1 MAEKIFP
8 GSGLTSSQRRIAEAK
23 KKMGMDDLSW
33 YNLPGQIASGAM
45 DVGGMANDFVR
56 GDLMGDPN
64 YDRDWTEDDA
74 YTAFGTGLVSLPGAK
89 LLGSAAKGLRGATNL
104 GSKGATK
111 AYNVATG
118 ANRKAPQIPTG
129 KKKPKVDLDNPSGKN
144 EIVKYD
150 PNKAGKP
157 GLLSRAGQAIKNNK
171 GKTALGLGAAGLA
184 ALGLGG
190 DDEEQAP
197 QPETPDTDIN
207 LDNPDAGTVTPR
219 TQAQKREFS
228 DDGQTEMGIARNV
241 NVDPKAKDVAGRGTN
256 NYAELMINE
265 ANRKAKDYAAKEKAD
280 ARVRKIA
287 EGRDRDFLD
296 SYNRSAYGRAELGDF
311 DSLSP
316 EKQAEL
322 RKQYAQS
329 RRAGAYDSSK
339 AAKQESMQRLADT
352 GSYYVDPNDPDN
364 KNQAPGQ
371 VSRDEFM
378 KKSGMQNPGTIM
390 SKNLDGT
397 YNTVETAD
405 AFKRAGGAE
414 SAFDA
419 IARDNPGA
427 MANILN
433 QVGGDNSFTNIDG
446 SQGADMN
453 EGTIRTPSNMQEY
466 GDSAF
471 QSREDAL
478 AYLNR
483 KPTMDEPAPA
493 PNSEPMPEEDEGSF
507 MDYLAP
513 LAPYAIPLLTRGKG
527 GPKMYPGRPGTPFP
541 KAPKPGPEP
550 LGLPNYRTGLPNNPR
565 GLPNKAP
572 GLPNNPRQLEN
583 NLPYGLPN
591 NRMTPEQF
599 RSAQANTG
607 LGSGGPAI
615 RDANSVRE
623 MNRKRFR
630 QSAKTDD
637 PDYKYVDEDDERF
650 YIDYP
655 RGDYP
660 F

>member
-329 RRAGAYDSSK
+329 WSLR
-339 AAKQESMQRLADT
+339 Q
-352 GSYYVDPNDPDN
+352 
-364 KNQAPGQ
+364 
-371 VSRDEFM
+371 
-378 KKSGMQNPGTIM
+378 
-390 SKNLDGT
+390 
-397 YNTVETAD
+397 
-405 AFKRAGGAE
+405 
-414 SAFDA
+414 
-419 IARDNPGA
+419 
-427 MANILN
+427 
-433 QVGGDNSFTNIDG
+433 
-446 SQGADMN
+446 
-453 EGTIRTPSNMQEY
+453 
-466 GDSAF
+466 F
-471 QSREDAL
+471 QS
-478 AYLNR
+478 
-483 KPTMDEPAPA
+483 
-493 PNSEPMPEEDEGSF
+493 G
-507 MDYLAP
+507 
-513 LAPYAIPLLTRGKG
+513 
-527 GPKMYPGRPGTPFP
+527 
-541 KAPKPGPEP
+541 
-550 LGLPNYRTGLPNNPR
+550 
-565 GLPNKAP
+565 
-572 GLPNNPRQLEN
+572 
-583 NLPYGLPN
+583 
-591 NRMTPEQF
+591 
-599 RSAQANTG
+599 
-607 LGSGGPAI
+607 
-615 RDANSVRE
+615 
-623 MNRKRFR
+623 
-630 QSAKTDD
+630 
-637 PDYKYVDEDDERF
+637 
-650 YIDYP
+650 
-655 RGDYP
+655 
-660 F
+660 

>member
-8 GSGLTSSQRRIAEAK
+8 GSGLTTSQRRIAEAK

-45 DVGGMANDFVR
+45 DVGGMATDFVR
-56 GDLMGDPN
+56 GDLMGDAN

-74 YTAFGTGLVSLPGAK
+74 YALGGTALATLPGGK

-111 AYNVATG
+111 AYNALTG
-118 ANRKAPQIPTG
+118 AKRKAPQIPTG

-150 PNKAGKP
+150 PNKAGKA

-171 GKTALGLGAAGLA
+171 GKTALGAAGLA
-184 ALGLGG
+184 ALGLMG
-190 DDEEQAP
+190 DDDEQVP
-197 QPETPDTDIN
+197 QSETPDTDKT
-207 LDNPDAGTVTPR
+207 LDNPDAGTGAGAGATA
-219 TQAQKREFS
+219 TQAQKPQLG
-228 DDGQTEMGIARNV
+228 GQAEMAV
-241 NVDPKAKDVAGRGTN
+241 ADNVDVDPTAKNVVGRGANNFAQTMTN
-256 NYAELMINE
+256 L
-265 ANRKAKDYAAKEKAD
+265 ANQKAKDYAAKEKAD

-287 EGRDRDFLD
+287 EGRDRDFLE

-311 DSLSP
+311 DNLSP

-322 RKQYAQS
+322 RQRYAQS

-339 AAKQESMQRLADT
+339 AARQESMQRLADT
-352 GSYYVDPNDPDN
+352 GSYYVDPNDPTN
-364 KNQAPGQ
+364 KNKAPGQ

-378 KKSGMQNPGTIM
+378 ERSGMQNPGTIL
-390 SKNLDGT
+390 SPQPGGKYG
-397 YNTVETAD
+397 TVETKA
-405 AFKRAGGAE
+405 AFDRAGGAQ

-419 IARDNPGA
+419 IGKDNPGA

-433 QVGGDNSFTNIDG
+433 QVGGDNSFTFADG
-446 SQGADMN
+446 SKGPDMN

-466 GDSAF
+466 GDSVF
-471 QSREDAL
+471 QNREDAL

-493 PNSEPMPEEDEGSF
+493 PNSEPMPEDEGGNFFS
-507 MDYLAP
+507 DYIAP
-513 LAPYAIPLLTRGKG
+513 LAPYALPLLTRGKG
-527 GPKMYPGRPGTPFP
+527 GYRSPGPIGKPGTPFP

-565 GLPNKAP
+565 GLPNKPA
-572 GLPNNPRQLEN
+572 GLPNNPRQLDN

-599 RSAQANTG
+599 RRAQ
-607 LGSGGPAI
+607 
-615 RDANSVRE
+615 R
-623 MNRKRFR
+623 
-630 QSAKTDD
+630 
-637 PDYKYVDEDDERF
+637 
-650 YIDYP
+650 
-655 RGDYP
+655 RGTPEGYDINI